1 MRRIAVKSGKIG
13 KIWLGSGPLTLES
26 VETAARGEAEV
37 MLSTRAIRDI
47 GAGRK
52 VVEDIVRRGLT
63 VYGITTGFGRF
74 ADVTI
79 PTAEI
84 EHLQE
89 NLVRSH
95 ATGVGPLFSPAQ
107 VRAVMLLQAGKL
119 SRGASGVRRQVV
131 EMLLGMLNRD
141 VVPMVPQQ
149 GSVGAS
155 GDLAPMAHIALVAIG
170 RGRAWYKGKEMSGAR
185 ALARA
190 GLRPLKLGAKEG
202 LALTNGT
209 EVMTAVGILTLLEG
223 ERLANLADL
232 AGAMSLEALRGTPAA
247 FQTGIHRLRP
257 HPGQAKSAT
266 NLRRLLA
273 GSTIRRSHIK
283 CGKVQDAYSLR
294 CMPQVHG
301 ASRDAMAYVRR
312 VLEVEANSVTDNPLV
327 LEGGR
332 IVSGGNF
339 HGQPV
344 ALAMDFLGLALAELA
359 DISERRI
366 ARLLD
371 PSLSGLPGFL
381 TRKGGVNSGLMIVQN
396 TAASLVSENK
406 VLAHPAS
413 VDSIP
418 TSANQEDHVSMGTI
432 AARKASQIAQNTA
445 AILAC
450 ELLCASQGLEFLRPL
465 APGRGVAAALDVIR
479 RTVPPVEKDR
489 EFYEDIANILRQM
502 ENGSLLAA
510 AQRVAGR
517 MR

>member
-1 MRRIAVKSGKIG
+1 MPHPKRSVL
-13 KIWLGSGPLTLES
+13 LGSGPLPLEE
-26 VETAARGEAEV
+26 VEMVARGRAGVKISSQAARS
-37 MLSTRAIRDI
+37 LD
-47 GAGRK
+47 AGRR
-52 VVEDIVRRGLT
+52 VVEDIVSRSDT

-74 ADVTI
+74 AEITI
-79 PTAEI
+79 PPSEI
-84 EHLQE
+84 ERLQV

-95 ATGVGPLFSPAQ
+95 ATGVGPLFVPEQ
-107 VRAVMLLQAGKL
+107 VRAVMLLQANKL
-119 SRGASGVRRQVV
+119 CRGASGVRRLVV
-131 EMLLGMLNRD
+131 EMLAGMLNRD
-141 VVPMVPQQ
+141 VVPLVPQQ

-155 GDLAPMAHIALVAIG
+155 GDLAPMAHIALAAIG
-170 RGRAWYKGKEMSGAR
+170 RGRAWFRGREMSGAR
-185 ALARA
+185 ALGRA
-190 GLRPLKLGAKEG
+190 GLRPLKLKAKEG

-209 EVMTAVGILTLLEG
+209 EVMTAVGVLALLEG
-223 ERLANLADL
+223 ERLSKLADL

-247 FQTGIHRLRP
+247 FQPGIHRLRP
-257 HPGQAKSAT
+257 HPGQGRSAANLIKLLAKS
-266 NLRRLLA
+266 
-273 GSTIRRSHIK
+273 SIRRSHLG
-283 CGKVQDAYSLR
+283 CGKVQDAYCLR

-301 ASRDAMAYVRR
+301 ASRDALAHVRR

-327 LEGGR
+327 LEDGR

-344 ALAMDFLGLALAELA
+344 ALAMDFLGMALAELA

-432 AARKASQIAQNTA
+432 AARKASQIAGNTA
-445 AILAC
+445 AVLAC
-450 ELLCASQGLEFLRPL
+450 ELLCAAQGLEFLKPL
-465 APGRGVAAALDVIR
+465 APGRGVAAALAELR
-479 RTVPPVEKDR
+479 RTVPPADSDR
-489 EFYEDIANILRQM
+489 EFCLDIAKILKAIDG
-502 ENGSLLAA
+502 GSLLTAA
-510 AQRVAGR
+510 EKAVGR
-517 MR
+517 LG

>member
-1 MRRIAVKSGKIG
+1 MSPSMPHGKKHTIR
-13 KIWLGSGPLTLES
+13 LGSGPLSLEQIEMVARGRTYIKLS
-26 VETAARGEAEV
+26 PQAARNLNE
-37 MLSTRAIRDI
+37 
-47 GAGRK
+47 GRR
-52 VVEDIVRRGLT
+52 VVEEIVSRGDT

-74 ADVTI
+74 AEITI
-79 PTAEI
+79 PPDQI
-84 EHLQE
+84 ERLQV

-95 ATGVGPLFSPAQ
+95 ATGVGPLFAPEQ
-107 VRAVMLLQAGKL
+107 VRAVMLLQANKL
-119 SRGASGVRRQVV
+119 CRGASGVRRLVV
-131 EMLLGMLNRD
+131 EMLIGMLNRE
-141 VVPMVPQQ
+141 VVPLVPQQ

-155 GDLAPMAHIALVAIG
+155 GDLAPLAHVALVAIG
-170 RGRAWYKGKEMSGAR
+170 RGRAWHRGREMSGAG

-190 GLRPLKLGAKEG
+190 GLRPLQLKAKEG
-202 LALTNGT
+202 LAITNGT
-209 EVMTAVGILTLLEG
+209 EVMTAVGTLALLAG
-223 ERLANLADL
+223 ERLAKLADL

-247 FQTGIHRLRP
+247 FQPGIHRLRP
-257 HPGQAKSAT
+257 HPGQGRSAA

-273 GSTIRRSHIK
+273 GSTIRRSHLG
-283 CGKVQDAYSLR
+283 CGKVQDAYCLR

-301 ASRDAMAYVRR
+301 ASRDALAYVRR

-327 LEGGR
+327 LGGDR

-344 ALAMDFLGLALAELA
+344 ALSMDFLGMALAELA

-432 AARKASQIAQNTA
+432 AARKAGQIAGNTA
-445 AILAC
+445 AVLAC
-450 ELLCASQGLEFLRPL
+450 ELLCAAQGLEFLRPL
-465 APGRGVAAALDVIR
+465 APGRGVAAALAELR
-479 RTVPPVEKDR
+479 RTVRPAPSDR
-489 EFYEDIANILRQM
+489 EFCLDIGKILKAIDG
-502 ENGSLLAA
+502 GSLLAA
-510 AQRVAGR
+510 AEKVAGR
-517 MR
+517 LG